1 METDSRSD
9 EEIYGSTVL
18 QDSAHSVE
26 LVAHLVGSVFS
37 NDYTKERAKELGSAI
52 SQTES
57 YTFAIETIDK
67 LETQIDNA
75 SEQFMKEHP
84 HVQTAFMASQ
94 EKLDDAISYV
104 TKEAQTFASNHP
116 EITNDLKS
124 IVEIAAVVPAVKAAK
139 VATGAREGIVTYT
152 AQEAEREI
160 GKIDLDA
167 LKPKEIEQELHR
179 IINHLDTTPKD
190 VSPHATTVFYSGVP
204 HEAVE
209 VFEKNENYALLN
221 NTEAFKFLQEEAL
234 EGNDGLKN
242 ALKKVYDTDKIDFN
256 ERNTPS
262 NIFING
268 DDSVFPRQQGSW
280 DIISHQFASEAK
292 GDVKTLIGERATPH
306 RVFYHT
312 ELEAMATSK
321 SIHSVDGIDKKTL
334 FKELDTMPSAHHQ
347 LNHFKTTHY
356 TRNEIAQALEVNNP
370 LELTPKQMDDFLATA
385 SPEAKDIASKID
397 TFKIDIHTQAN
408 KDMGKELLENRQ
420 SSPIIQRGEAVSLN
434 KTDLAFASL
443 ATVAIANEAKES
455 NNTTLDQEALEQRM
469 DPQSHQTINITE
481 IEDRQDS
488 KIDTTAKAEEHI
500 NTLFPHLQP
509 TNTNQIQH
517 HKREEEN
524 QDESNSLEY
533 TELRDT
539 NSNATFEKN
548 NDSIEDDS
556 FSLLKNHRPIGL
568 EDNLPL
574 QTEESELTEDIGQ
587 HIYDNIAQKY
597 GNNDNYGND
606 YDRGMEID

>member
-1 METDSRSD
+1 MAKNDNYEISDSFLGRVGQYASSVWHSWGKDVDEYVEDVMETDSRSD

-37 NDYTKERAKELGSAI
+37 NDYTKERVHELGSAI

-57 YTFAIETIDK
+57 YTSAMETIDK

-75 SEQFMKEHP
+75 SEQFIKEHP
-84 HVQTAFMASQ
+84 QVQTAFMASQ

-190 VSPHATTVFYSGVP
+190 VSPHASTVLYSGVP

-209 VFEKNENYALLN
+209 ALEGNKNYALLN

-234 EGNDGLKN
+234 EGNDGFKN

-268 DDSVFPRQQGSW
+268 DDSVFPRQQGAW

-292 GDVKTLIGERATPH
+292 GDVQTLVGDRATPH

-312 ELEAMATSK
+312 ELAAMATSK
-321 SIHSVDGIDKKTL
+321 SVHSIDGMEKKIL
-334 FKELDTMPSAHHQ
+334 FKELDAMPSARHQ

-356 TRNEIAQALEVNNP
+356 TRNEIAQALNVNNP

-385 SPEAKDIASKID
+385 SPEAKEMASKID
-397 TFKIDIHTQAN
+397 SFKTNIHTQAN
-408 KDMGKELLENRQ
+408 QDMGKELLENRQ

-434 KTDLAFASL
+434 KTDLAFAGL
-443 ATVAIANEAKES
+443 ATVAISSEEKES
-455 NNTTLDQEALEQRM
+455 SETLKQKENTPIHETL
-469 DPQSHQTINITE
+469 
-481 IEDRQDS
+481 
-488 KIDTTAKAEEHI
+488 
-500 NTLFPHLQP
+500 
-509 TNTNQIQH
+509 NQIKEKKPNIVNGYNLDKQ
-517 HKREEEN
+517 E
-524 QDESNSLEY
+524 
-533 TELRDT
+533 ELREKYLNPHKQRIDPYKVE
-539 NSNATFEKN
+539 NPENYNMEKRIELAERINAQRDMMDVE
-548 NDSIEDDS
+548 
-556 FSLLKNHRPIGL
+556 IGMGR
-568 EDNLPL
+568 E
-574 QTEESELTEDIGQ
+574 
-587 HIYDNIAQKY
+587 
-597 GNNDNYGND
+597 
-606 YDRGMEID
+606 